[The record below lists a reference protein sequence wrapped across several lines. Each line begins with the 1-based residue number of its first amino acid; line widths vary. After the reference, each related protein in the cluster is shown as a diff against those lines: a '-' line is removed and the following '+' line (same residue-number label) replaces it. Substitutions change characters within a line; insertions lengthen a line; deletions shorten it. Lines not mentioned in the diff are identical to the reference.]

1 MDSHPERLFPAL
13 LRIFAVLFAV
23 LFLSISLLSCGPGE
37 ETPPGVAASDGNN
50 PGVQTP
56 GTQGSGAETD
66 GSGDRASGGTIPVGQ
81 LADLNGDVTDLA
93 LHPDGDILVAGSF
106 TAYGGQPVPH
116 VIKLRP
122 DGSLAAWT
130 LGVTL
135 LNDLP
140 VETAVAP
147 DGKVWITQRQAS
159 VAKLW
164 RVNANGSLD
173 SGFPSVEFLFDEP
186 GNGGLIFSEVFQ
198 LEPIGNG
205 VYAAG
210 TFTKVNGES
219 RRGIVR
225 ILETGQLDSGFN
237 AEIRS
242 GYRVAPSEDGT
253 IYVTNYERLDI
264 SVAGSQILYRLNA
277 NGSRVGAFTPVN
289 VFTVGFN
296 ARIFALAHVSDGT
309 NDVLNGGRFVLDY
322 SGSVNPLFDPTAFH
336 NLARIN
342 PDGSRDREQPRPRL
356 GTDSRDTPEVL
367 AIAKTVD
374 GTGDFLLTAGGVRRF
389 QADGK
394 PAAAF
399 QVGQVNDFAR
409 ADKLLCLPDGDTIVG
424 GTFTAYNGTSR
435 GHIVRINRDGSQN

>member
-1 MDSHPERLFPAL
+1 MYFHTHQLSAGL
-13 LRIFAVLFAV
+13 LRVFAVIC
-23 LFLSISLLSCGPGE
+23 LSITLSSCGSGE
-37 ETPPGVAASDGNN
+37 ETPPGAAASDGKD
-50 PGVQTP
+50 PGVTP
-56 GTQGSGAETD
+56 GTQGPPSETN
-66 GSGDRASGGTIPVGQ
+66 GLGDRAPSGTIPVGQ

-93 LHPDGDILVAGSF
+93 LHTDGDIVVAGSF
-106 TAYGGQPVPH
+106 TTYGGQPVPH

-140 VETAVAP
+140 VETAVGP
-147 DGKVWITQRQAS
+147 DGKVWITQRQAGA
-159 VAKLW
+159 AKLW
-164 RVNANGSLD
+164 RVNADGSLD
-173 SGFPSVEFLFDEP
+173 SGFPPAEFLFDEP
-186 GNGGLIFSEVFQ
+186 GSGGLIFSEVFQ
-198 LEPIGNG
+198 LEPIGNA

-225 ILETGQLDSGFN
+225 ILETGQLDNGFN

-242 GYRVAPSEDGT
+242 GYRVALSADGT
-253 IYVTNYERLDI
+253 IYVTNYERLDV
-264 SVAGSQILYRLNA
+264 SVAGSQILYRLNT
-277 NGSRVGAFTPVN
+277 NGSLVGAFTPVN

-296 ARIFALAHVSDGT
+296 ARIFALALVSDGT

-374 GTGDFLLTAGGVRRF
+374 GSGDLLLTAGGVRRF
-389 QADGK
+389 HADGN
-394 PAAAF
+394 PAAGF

-409 ADKLLCLPDGDTIVG
+409 ADKLLCLQDGDTIVG
-424 GTFTAYNGTSR
+424 GTFTTYNGTSR
-435 GHIVRINRDGSQN
+435 GHIVRIDRVGSQR

>member
-1 MDSHPERLFPAL
+1 MKQADSRDS
-13 LRIFAVLFAV
+13 RVFAV
-23 LFLSISLLSCGPGE
+23 LFLSITLSSCGPGE
-37 ETPPGVAASDGNN
+37 ETPPALAASDGTN
-50 PGVQTP
+50 PGGQTP
-56 GTQGSGAETD
+56 GTPGSGSETD
-66 GSGDRASGGTIPVGQ
+66 GGVPAGQ
-81 LADLNGDVTDLA
+81 LAALNGDVTDLA

-106 TAYGGQPVPH
+106 TTYGGQPVPH
-116 VIKLRP
+116 VIKIRP

-135 LNDLP
+135 MNDFP

-147 DGKVWITQRQAS
+147 DGKVWVTQRQAGA
-159 VAKLW
+159 AKLW

-173 SGFPSVEFLFDEP
+173 SGFPPVEFLFDEP
-186 GNGGLIFSEVFQ
+186 ANGGLIFSEVFQ

-210 TFTKVNGES
+210 TFTKVNGDL

-225 ILETGQLDSGFN
+225 ILETGQLDRGFN
-237 AEIRS
+237 AEIGS
-242 GYRVAPSEDGT
+242 GYRVALSPDGT

-264 SVAGSQILYRLNA
+264 SVVGSQVLYRLNA

-289 VFTVGFN
+289 VYTVGFN

-342 PDGSRDREQPRPRL
+342 PDGSRDHEQPRPRL
-356 GTDSRDTPEVL
+356 GNDSRDTPEVL

-394 PAAAF
+394 PAAGF
-399 QVGQVNDFAR
+399 QIGQVNEFAR

-435 GHIVRINRDGSQN
+435 GHIVRIHRDGSQN